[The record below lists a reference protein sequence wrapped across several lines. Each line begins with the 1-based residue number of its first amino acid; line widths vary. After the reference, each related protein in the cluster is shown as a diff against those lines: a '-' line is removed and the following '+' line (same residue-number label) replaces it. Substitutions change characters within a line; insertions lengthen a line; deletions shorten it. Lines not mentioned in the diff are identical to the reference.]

1 MKKWFKRFLK
11 IIFII
16 FVVGFIFSSILY
28 YNKSDVI
35 ELSKNK
41 IVVID
46 LENVIYESDT
56 IINKIKKYEKNEK
69 VKGFIIRVNSPGGGV
84 APSQEIYKYIK
95 NLDKPVYVAMQS
107 LAASGGYY
115 VSVAADKIYALPG
128 TITGSIGVIIKFP
141 NMKELYEKVGINFQ
155 TIKSGKFKDIG
166 SSNREMTK
174 EEIALLK
181 DSVMEVYNQFLSD
194 ILSSRNINKETLLS
208 YADGRII
215 VGSVAKEIGL
225 VDELGTY
232 FDAFENMKKELNLAD
247 AELYFDTKK
256 DNLFEKIT
264 ESVTYFRNKLE
275 GKNYLYYLF
284 EGY

>member
-141 NMKELYEKVGINFQ
+141 NLKELYEKVGINFQ

-194 ILSSRNINKETLLS
+194 ILSSRNINKETLLT

-232 FDAFENMKKELNLAD
+232 FDAFENMKKEYNLAD

-256 DNLFEKIT
+256 DNLFEKII

>member
-1 MKKWFKRFLK
+1 MKKWFNKFLK

-95 NLDKPVYVAMQS
+95 NLDKPVYAAMQS

-128 TITGSIGVIIKFP
+128 TITGSIGVIIRFP

-166 SSNREMTK
+166 SSNREMTE

-181 DSVMEVYNQFLSD
+181 DSVMEVYNQFLTD

-232 FDAFENMKKELNLAD
+232 FDAFENMKKEYNLAD

>member
-128 TITGSIGVIIKFP
+128 TITGSIGVIIRFP

-166 SSNREMTK
+166 SSNREMTE

-232 FDAFENMKKELNLAD
+232 FDAFENMKKEHNLAD
-247 AELYFDTKK
+247 AELYFDNKK